1 MFCKKLQIHSEPLAR
16 MRYRCYLKKRM
27 QWKFYVNIGQ
37 YECLSE
43 IHMRL
48 DFLVFQKKMKN
59 SSNTTYTCRRWKYTK
74 ERYCKWIVCA
84 SVYIEKKSEI
94 FCKQTFWV
102 LLCFHTKKNLSL
114 RYGVNGIETDDS
126 KANKMKQTKSKRKNS
141 FDDKDV
147 CELFFNTEQKATT
160 RENET
165 MSHH

>member
-1 MFCKKLQIHSEPLAR
+1 MLTSDNMSVCLKFICDWISSFSKKKWRTAAILLIHAEGESTR
-16 MRYRCYLKKRM
+16 KK
-27 QWKFYVNIGQ
+27 
-37 YECLSE
+37 
-43 IHMRL
+43 
-48 DFLVFQKKMKN
+48 D
-59 SSNTTYTCRRWKYTK
+59 T
-74 ERYCKWIVCA
+74 A
-84 SVYIEKKSEI
+84 SGSCVHLCILKKSEI

-126 KANKMKQTKSKRKNS
+126 KANKIKQTKSKRKNS